1 MSARQ
6 RSHSCRDSRAS
17 IDASRSSARLCNGGP
32 ALMRPRTNSP
42 EDSVAVA
49 VSYYSAT
56 KLLPN
61 SIEARDQH
69 FETRNDSS
77 TLDGHTPLTDPAE
90 SHRSPNTVLSRMAT
104 NKLAEGVEHLNHFP
118 DPDDVGGSFDV
129 LLPNCIVQQGR
140 SYGEESRADRQNP
153 CSRATHSS
161 PAGKPRSRRYSQDSC
176 APVYERL
183 SVAGFVKNGMISDS
197 CQNIKMAHQQH
208 QALMRHSTDNLRSI
222 NNYQGGA
229 ITVGELYHNREP
241 VEMATSVGIGTAV
254 GNELTNH
261 GSKTKYFMHRMT
273 AQDLGSGLEPSS
285 SQDSTASPSSTI
297 LPKSV
302 ETVVDTDPT
311 TTTTTNNGYAT
322 AMVNGSVSSASPKDT
337 SFIDKLPPLEDIMES
352 PMLKT
357 PVEKW
362 LQTEDRLSRE
372 EGPLPYGPEEPSRS
386 PDLYSNLFGPKISA
400 SENIPGTPMD
410 TPDIVSEFN
419 KSFNSS
425 TTSIINERR
434 RSSSKLLGLGGA
446 DRNDPVTVGGGTHSS
461 LSDQPIGGTAP
472 GGQSYGGSLGKGSL
486 RNLLKLRK
494 ASDQSQDT
502 RRSSQQDKEGLD
514 PESLMFRDG
523 RRKIDMML
531 CYEEDDQGVMTELEA
546 LKRHQ
551 RKLFQENL
559 IREGLE
565 FEVEDKAQ
573 AFDGKTFFVKIH
585 IPWRTESR
593 YAEVMNLKL
602 PVKRFITISVKEEE
616 TALRRQQNRI
626 LSYWNR
632 LMSMT
637 EYNHGRIE
645 KEPSFYSAT
654 ANGNPEEQFIV
665 KDRCTSYTSAQRSL
679 IVMQIL
685 MRTRF
690 DETEKVNN
698 VGIRR
703 LLNDGTYL
711 ACFPLHEGRYDK
723 DHSSGALF
731 DRRLLYLEWARP
743 IKWYKKQPLC
753 LVRKYFGDKIALY
766 FCWLGFYTKML
777 YAPAIVGLFCFLY
790 GLASMDSSDN
800 IPTKEICDE
809 NGPGKTILCP
819 LCDRACSYQQ
829 LHESCFFAQ
838 LTYLFDNPSTV
849 FFAIFMSFWATTF
862 LELWKR
868 KQSVLVWEWD
878 LQNIENE
885 EDMRPEFET
894 TVKTFRINPVTREKE
909 PYMPTWTRAVRFVAT
924 SSAVLFMISVVLG
937 AVLGTI
943 IYRISLVSVIYSGG
957 GSFFRTHA
965 KLFTTMTAALINL
978 IIIMLLTRIYHKL
991 ALYLTNMEN
1000 PRTQTEYEDSYTV
1013 KIFVFEFMNFYSS
1026 LIYIAFF
1033 KGRFYDYPGDDVARK
1048 SEFLRLKG
1056 DICDPAGCLSEL
1068 CIQLAI
1074 IMVGKQ
1080 CWNNFMEYFFPAFY
1094 NWWRQR
1100 KHKQLTK
1107 DETHLHMAW
1116 EQDYH
1121 LQDPGKLALFD
1132 EYLEMIVQY
1141 GFVTLFVAAFPLAPL
1156 FALLNNIAE
1165 IRLDA
1170 YKMVTQSRRP
1180 LAERVEDIGAWYG
1193 ILKIITYTAVVSNAF
1208 VIAYTSD
1215 FIPRMVYKYVYSP
1228 QFSLHGYI
1236 EHSLSTFNT
1245 SDYKEEWG
1253 TKTESDPDTCQ
1264 YRGYRNGP
1272 DADEQYGLSP
1282 HYWHVFAARLAFVVI
1297 FEHIVFVLT
1306 GIMQFIIP
1314 DIPIEVKTQMQR
1326 EQLLAKEAKYQH
1338 GLKKSRETDYEEILH
1353 TLREQSNNS
1362 RQGMRGSW
1370 ARRLS
1375 RLSDGLDAHVE
1386 VPNRPRHSLES
1397 TVWEVT

>member
-1 MSARQ
+1 MVV
-6 RSHSCRDSRAS
+6 
-17 IDASRSSARLCNGGP
+17 NGG
-32 ALMRPRTNSP
+32 L
-42 EDSVAVA
+42 
-49 VSYYSAT
+49 
-56 KLLPN
+56 
-61 SIEARDQH
+61 
-69 FETRNDSS
+69 
-77 TLDGHTPLTDPAE
+77 G
-90 SHRSPNTVLSRMAT
+90 TV
-104 NKLAEGVEHLNHFP
+104 
-118 DPDDVGGSFDV
+118 
-129 LLPNCIVQQGR
+129 
-140 SYGEESRADRQNP
+140 
-153 CSRATHSS
+153 S
-161 PAGKPRSRRYSQDSC
+161 PAN
-176 APVYERL
+176 AEFL
-183 SVAGFVKNGMISDS
+183 
-197 CQNIKMAHQQH
+197 
-208 QALMRHSTDNLRSI
+208 
-222 NNYQGGA
+222 
-229 ITVGELYHNREP
+229 
-241 VEMATSVGIGTAV
+241 
-254 GNELTNH
+254 
-261 GSKTKYFMHRMT
+261 
-273 AQDLGSGLEPSS
+273 
-285 SQDSTASPSSTI
+285 
-297 LPKSV
+297 
-302 ETVVDTDPT
+302 
-311 TTTTTNNGYAT
+311 
-322 AMVNGSVSSASPKDT
+322 
-337 SFIDKLPPLEDIMES
+337 DKLPQLENIIES
-352 PMLKT
+352 PLLKT

-372 EGPLPYGPEEPSRS
+372 ENSTNYTSDEPVRS
-386 PDLYSNLFGPKISA
+386 SLFGPKISA

-425 TTSIINERR
+425 TASIINERR
-434 RSSSKLLGLGGA
+434 RSSTKLLTVMGPERQTSDTVPGA
-446 DRNDPVTVGGGTHSS
+446 SGFPNCEHSVGPVGTDGSSMPEKNSS
-461 LSDQPIGGTAP
+461 LGRS
-472 GGQSYGGSLGKGSL
+472 SL

-531 CYEEDDQGVMTELEA
+531 CYEEDDQGVMTEEDA

-551 RKLFQENL
+551 RKLFHENL
-559 IREGLE
+559 VREGLE
-565 FEVEDKAQ
+565 IEVEDKAQ
-573 AFDGKTFFVKIH
+573 AFDGKTYFVKIH

-616 TALRRQQNRI
+616 TALRRQQNKI
-626 LSYWNR
+626 LGYWNR
-632 LMSMT
+632 LVSMT
-637 EYNHGRIE
+637 EYNHGRID

-654 ANGNPEEQFIV
+654 ASGNPEEQFIV
-665 KDRCTSYTSAQRSL
+665 KDRCTSYTSAQRSQ

-711 ACFPLHEGRYDK
+711 ACFPLHEGRYDR

-753 LVRKYFGDKIALY
+753 LVRKYFGDKIGLY

-800 IPTKEICDE
+800 IPTKEICDV
-809 NGPGKTILCP
+809 NGPGKIILCP
-819 LCDRACSYQQ
+819 LCDQACSYQQ
-829 LHESCFFAQ
+829 LHDSCFFAQ

-909 PYMPTWTRAVRFVAT
+909 PYMPTWTRALRFIMT
-924 SSAVLFMISVVLG
+924 SSAVLFMVKEGQSHQVV
-937 AVLGTI
+937 
-943 IYRISLVSVIYSGG
+943 VSVIYSGG
-957 GSFFRTHA
+957 GSFFRTHS

-978 IIIMLLTRIYHKL
+978 IIIMILTRIYHKL

-1121 LQDPGKLALFD
+1121 LQDPGRLALFD

-1228 QFSLHGYI
+1228 HFSLHGYI

-1272 DADEQYGLSP
+1272 DANEQYGLSP

-1314 DIPIEVKTQMQR
+1314 DIPIEVKTQIQR

-1362 RQGMRGSW
+1362 RQGNLGRS
-1370 ARRLS
+1370 
-1375 RLSDGLDAHVE
+1375 H
-1386 VPNRPRHSLES
+1386 
-1397 TVWEVT
+1397 WEH

>member
-1 MSARQ
+1 
-6 RSHSCRDSRAS
+6 
-17 IDASRSSARLCNGGP
+17 
-32 ALMRPRTNSP
+32 
-42 EDSVAVA
+42 
-49 VSYYSAT
+49 
-56 KLLPN
+56 
-61 SIEARDQH
+61 
-69 FETRNDSS
+69 
-77 TLDGHTPLTDPAE
+77 
-90 SHRSPNTVLSRMAT
+90 
-104 NKLAEGVEHLNHFP
+104 
-118 DPDDVGGSFDV
+118 
-129 LLPNCIVQQGR
+129 
-140 SYGEESRADRQNP
+140 
-153 CSRATHSS
+153 
-161 PAGKPRSRRYSQDSC
+161 
-176 APVYERL
+176 
-183 SVAGFVKNGMISDS
+183 
-197 CQNIKMAHQQH
+197 
-208 QALMRHSTDNLRSI
+208 
-222 NNYQGGA
+222 
-229 ITVGELYHNREP
+229 
-241 VEMATSVGIGTAV
+241 
-254 GNELTNH
+254 
-261 GSKTKYFMHRMT
+261 
-273 AQDLGSGLEPSS
+273 
-285 SQDSTASPSSTI
+285 
-297 LPKSV
+297 
-302 ETVVDTDPT
+302 
-311 TTTTTNNGYAT
+311 
-322 AMVNGSVSSASPKDT
+322 
-337 SFIDKLPPLEDIMES
+337 MES
-352 PMLKT
+352 PLLKT

-362 LQTEDRLSRE
+362 LQTEERLSHE
-372 EGPLPYGPEEPSRS
+372 EVAPPYGTEEHSR
-386 PDLYSNLFGPKISA
+386 
-400 SENIPGTPMD
+400 
-410 TPDIVSEFN
+410 
-419 KSFNSS
+419 S

-434 RSSSKLLGLGGA
+434 RSSSKLLGLTSE
-446 DRNDPVTVGGGTHSS
+446 RDPTSVGGIGTGTHSS
-461 LSDQPIGGTAP
+461 LSDQPTGGTTQ
-472 GGQSYGGSLGKGSL
+472 GGQGFGGTSVDKNSSLGKGSL

-523 RRKIDMML
+523 RRKIDMIL

-573 AFDGKTFFVKIH
+573 AFDGKTYFVKIH

-602 PVKRFITISVKEEE
+602 PEEE
-616 TALRRQQNRI
+616 TALRRQQNKI
-626 LSYWNR
+626 LNYWNR
-632 LMSMT
+632 FMSMT
-637 EYNHGRIE
+637 EYNHERIE

-723 DHSSGALF
+723 DHSSGAIF

-766 FCWLGFYTKML
+766 FSWLGFYTKML

-790 GLASMDSSDN
+790 GLATMDSSDN

-809 NGPGKTILCP
+809 NGPGKTMLCP

-978 IIIMLLTRIYHKL
+978 IIIMLLTRITYSYDLQTEQIYHKL

-1094 NWWRQR
+1094 NWWRRR

-1314 DIPIEVKTQMQR
+1314 DIPIEVKTQIQR